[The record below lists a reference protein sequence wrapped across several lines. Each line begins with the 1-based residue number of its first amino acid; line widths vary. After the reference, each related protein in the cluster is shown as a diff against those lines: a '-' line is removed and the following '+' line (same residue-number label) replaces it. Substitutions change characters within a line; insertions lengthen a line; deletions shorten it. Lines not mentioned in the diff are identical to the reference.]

1 MEFSGGEP
9 VRVMVVDDHPVVRD
23 GVAAQLAA
31 SQALRVVG
39 YAGSAA
45 ETLAVVRELRP
56 DVILLDLRLGG
67 QLAPE
72 VIPDLL
78 RLLPGVKVV
87 LFTAY
92 PEHAGV
98 RAALAAGAHGMLIKD
113 AARGDLVHAVLAVA
127 RTGSL
132 PTVVGGGE
140 GEPRQVIAP
149 REYDVLRRVALGQS
163 NPEIAA
169 AMDISRNTVKSYLRS
184 VLHKLGA
191 RNRVE
196 AIARARELGLL

>member
-1 MEFSGGEP
+1 MEFSSTEP

-23 GVAAQLAA
+23 GVTAQLTT

-45 ETLAVVRELRP
+45 ETLVAARELRP
-56 DVILLDLRLGG
+56 DVVLLDLRLGES
-67 QLAPE
+67 LAPD

-78 RLLPGVKVV
+78 RLVPEAKVV

-98 RAALAAGAHGMLIKD
+98 RAAIAAGARGVLLKD
-113 AARGDLVHAVLAVA
+113 AARGDLVHAVLTVA

-132 PTVVGGGE
+132 PTIVRREDGG
-140 GEPRQVIAP
+140 PNQIIAP

-163 NPEIAA
+163 NPEIAE
-169 AMDISRNTVKSYLRS
+169 AMAISRNTVKSYLRS
-184 VLHKLGA
+184 VLQKLGA

-196 AIARARELGLL
+196 AIARARETGLL

>member
-1 MEFSGGEP
+1 MDLTGREP
-9 VRVMVVDDHPVVRD
+9 VRVMVADDHPVVRD
-23 GVAAQLAA
+23 GVAAQLAT

-45 ETLAVVRELRP
+45 ETLAVARELRP

-67 QLAPE
+67 NLAPE
-72 VIPDLL
+72 IIPDLL
-78 RLLPGVKVV
+78 RLLPEVKVV

-98 RAALAAGAHGMLIKD
+98 RAAIAAGAHGILIKD
-113 AARGDLVHAVLAVA
+113 AARSDLVHAVLTVA

-132 PTVVGGGE
+132 PTLVDRGD
-140 GEPRQVIAP
+140 GEPNQVIAP
-149 REYDVLRRVALGQS
+149 REYELLRRVALGQS
-163 NPEIAA
+163 NPEIAE

-196 AIARARELGLL
+196 AIARAREFGLL

>member
-1 MEFSGGEP
+1 MEFSGREP

-23 GVAAQLAA
+23 GVAAQLAT

-39 YAGSAA
+39 YAGSAT
-45 ETLAVVRELRP
+45 ETLDAARELQP

-67 QLAPE
+67 HLAPE

-78 RLLPGVKVV
+78 RLLPEVKVV

-98 RAALAAGAHGMLIKD
+98 RAAISAGACGVLIKD
-113 AARGDLVHAVLAVA
+113 AARGDLVHAVLTVA

-132 PTVVGGGE
+132 PTVVRRGD
-140 GEPRQVIAP
+140 GEPNQIIAP

-163 NPEIAA
+163 NPEIAE

-184 VLHKLGA
+184 VLQKLEA

>member
-1 MEFSGGEP
+1 MDITNGEP
-9 VRVMVVDDHPVVRD
+9 VRVLVVDDHPVVRD
-23 GVAAQLAA
+23 GVTAQLGAA
-31 SQALRVVG
+31 RSLRVVG

-45 ETLAVVRELRP
+45 DTLPAARELRP
-56 DVILLDLRLGG
+56 DVVLLDLRLGG
-67 QLAPE
+67 TLAPE
-72 VIPDLL
+72 IIPDLL
-78 RLLPGVKVV
+78 RALPGVKVV

-98 RAALAAGAHGMLIKD
+98 QAAVDAGAHGVLIKD
-113 AARGDLVHAVLAVA
+113 AARGDLVHAILTVA
-127 RTGSL
+127 RTGAL
-132 PTVVGGGE
+132 PTVVTGE
-140 GEPRQVIAP
+140 NGAPSQVIAP
-149 REYDVLRRVALGQS
+149 REYELLRRVALGQS

-184 VLHKLGA
+184 VLQKLGA

>member
-1 MEFSGGEP
+1 MDLAGREP

-31 SQALRVVG
+31 GRALRVVG
-39 YAGSAA
+39 YAGSATEA
-45 ETLAVVRELRP
+45 LAVARELRP
-56 DVILLDLRLGG
+56 DVILLDLRLGEN
-67 QLAPE
+67 LAPE
-72 VIPDLL
+72 IIPDLL
-78 RLLPGVKVV
+78 RLLPDVKVV

-98 RAALAAGAHGMLIKD
+98 RAAITAGACGVLLKD
-113 AARGDLVHAVLAVA
+113 AARSDLVHAVLTVA

-132 PTVVGGGE
+132 PTVVSGTGS
-140 GEPRQVIAP
+140 EPSQVIAP
-149 REYDVLRRVALGQS
+149 REYEVLRRVALGHS
-163 NPEIAA
+163 NPEIAE